1 MLQND
6 SNFINAF
13 KDYIDNDKGTHP
25 FNEEQKDLSK
35 KRLERLQEIVKYI
48 NEYENSL
55 IEDYSQGS
63 KSKQI
68 LNFLN

>member
-6 SNFINAF
+6 SNFINTF

-25 FNEEQKDLSK
+25 FNEDQKDLSK

-55 IEDYSQGS
+55 TEDYSQGS